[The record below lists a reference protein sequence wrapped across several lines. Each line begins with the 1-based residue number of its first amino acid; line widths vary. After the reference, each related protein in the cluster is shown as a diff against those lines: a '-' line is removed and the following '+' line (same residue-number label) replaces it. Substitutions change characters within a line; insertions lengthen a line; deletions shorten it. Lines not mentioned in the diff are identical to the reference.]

1 VTQPGH
7 VNVRDASSADAPEL
21 TRLLD
26 QLGYHR
32 EPDALRDFM
41 RDFMRDDSSHVLV
54 AEVDNELVGL
64 LALSIHAQIH
74 LDLRTA
80 SLDAFVVDEN
90 QRSAG
95 IGRVMLDAG
104 LRRAHEAGAARIEL
118 HSNLRRADAHR
129 FYEREGFE
137 MTSKYFVR
145 PLP

>member
-1 VTQPGH
+1 M
-7 VNVRDASSADAPEL
+7 RDASSADAPEL
-21 TRLLD
+21 ARLLD

-32 EPDALRDFM
+32 EPDALRDF
-41 RDFMRDDSSHVLV
+41 FMRDDAASHVLV
-54 AEVDNELVGL
+54 AEVENEVVGLVGL
-64 LALSIHAQIH
+64 LALSIHSQIH

-80 SLDAFVVDEN
+80 SLDAFVVDDEH
-90 QRSAG
+90 RSVG

-104 LRRAHEAGAARIEL
+104 LRRAHEAGAAQIEL